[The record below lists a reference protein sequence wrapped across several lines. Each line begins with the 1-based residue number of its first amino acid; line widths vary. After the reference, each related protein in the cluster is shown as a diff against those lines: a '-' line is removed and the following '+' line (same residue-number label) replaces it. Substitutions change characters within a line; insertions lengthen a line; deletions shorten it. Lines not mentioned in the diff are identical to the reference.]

1 MGFHLNFDS
10 EKAYLSAAR
19 RDKIES
25 QMKELASAAR
35 ISISILGSSL
45 FESRRRIDLLPIRG
59 EREHGQILG
68 YCHEFGTGGIRL
80 EEFSSHRSIE

>member
-35 ISISILGSSL
+35 ISISDFRQLTFRIPSSDR
-45 FESRRRIDLLPIRG
+45 SSSD
-59 EREHGQILG
+59 
-68 YCHEFGTGGIRL
+68 TG
-80 EEFSSHRSIE
+80 